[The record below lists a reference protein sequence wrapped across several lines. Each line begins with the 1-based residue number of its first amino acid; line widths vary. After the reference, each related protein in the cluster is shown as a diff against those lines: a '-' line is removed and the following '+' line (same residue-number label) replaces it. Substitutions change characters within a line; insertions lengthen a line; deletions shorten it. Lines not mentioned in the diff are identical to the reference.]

1 MYCLGDSLTTIFLVY
16 LGMTGGSL
24 GSPTQSGGAGGG
36 MNQSGLGSASLGS
49 SGMSNPLLG
58 EDARSSSIA
67 QLRMKA
73 KEHSASMAT
82 LTTAN

>member
-1 MYCLGDSLTTIFLVY
+1 
-16 LGMTGGSL
+16 MTSGSL
-24 GSPTQSGGAGGG
+24 GSPTQAGGG
-36 MNQSGLGSASLGS
+36 GGGGLSQAGLGSTSLAGA
-49 SGMSNPLLG
+49 GMSNPLLG